1 MAVEVID
8 RSFSAVI
15 KDIVGNIQEI
25 IRAEVRL
32 ARTEVREELG
42 KAARGS
48 VLLGIG
54 GLFAVMALGFL
65 LLGAVGLLSKVV
77 EPWLAA
83 VIVAAGAGVIGG
95 ALAAIGM
102 QHLKSVTLPPPRT
115 VTSVQEN
122 IQWAKAQTK

>member
-8 RSFSAVI
+8 RSFAAVV

-32 ARTEVREELG
+32 ARAEVREELG

-48 VLLGIG
+48 IFVVVGAV
-54 GLFAVMALGFL
+54 FAVMALGFL

-83 VIVAAGAGVIGG
+83 AIVAAGAGVIGG
-95 ALAAIGM
+95 ALAAIGIR
-102 QHLKSVTLPPPRT
+102 HLKSVTLPPPRT

-122 IQWAKAQTK
+122 IQWAKAQTR